1 MGLKS
6 TLKLLLLFCSL
17 NLIINQEPLIP
28 SILNET
34 DPLIIRSKDPDK
46 FLIQPDFG
54 SKDYISIVYTPIEV
68 GKKNPALIVASSKEN
83 CNSDRLAL
91 STQYSGPIYIFLRR
105 GQVESKSGDDESY
118 FVICTETRESVEFG
132 EYLIEVKLTNKAEL
146 PMGQQTSYFVDDYNT
161 NMEFSLIKQQ
171 LSEDPTQMSIWVRG
185 KYLSEQDTKMTSY
198 TKYSYEDGFIFF
210 SEFDHEDNYLTVGS
224 TKGDYVTVGSVPYD
238 GEYDSMN
245 SLTINGNEMT
255 IYAERK
261 ICFPIDFK
269 SQYTYISGK
278 LYSLK
283 ATTYF
288 ADSRKLVIGTTKEIT
303 DGIISEYNVIKQLD
317 PTKDK
322 GYYCIES
329 GDIII
334 LTIQIYT
341 FENTFLITPPTFPG
355 EIRRYILK
363 EGEKAAFTGMAYG
376 EHASKENFN
385 MKAIRGF
392 PEMYYTTNTKF
403 PDCSFNPIRFDH
415 PIVSNRFATY
425 LYEVKKQNTPIA
437 KSQPIIYVDCPE
449 GNKAI
454 GNLYDKFC
462 EFEVTI
468 FTEND
473 VVKIIEDRTFSQ
485 YLDVSEQNDYQIK
498 IPSEMRP
505 NKNNKIYIDLTIFSG
520 DADLKINNFAGGYP
534 NNYYLPN
541 KVFCYITYDQ
551 HPTEFLKF
559 SVEAKKNTFYMVNYL
574 ILNQNIYGD
583 KNNIDSGVNYITLKI
598 TENDNLEKSIYLKNT
613 KYEDSQPFMA
623 SFYSPNCKFNAYWNK
638 NTDSIT
644 VPQFDN
650 YANIIIDNKYTDFS
664 QETYHF
670 TYRVIRDE
678 NTDYSKS
685 FCMVAVA
692 GLELPSK
699 TLTGRS
705 ISLEEGVPHTF
716 TYSED
721 YPLANY
727 SYFITDYDKSIVID
741 LHLLDRGEYYVYTYI
756 NNVGYNDGDR
766 ILRSK
771 QLSISGSMLN
781 VRCDNKV
788 KVCKIDINV
797 LLVPFS
803 EKTQKKV
810 QIRVY
815 QLDTNPIYLEKNR
828 VTSDFLNGYH
838 PKHYYFDITNQE
850 LSDITLDFNRGSGN
864 IYAKIVKTSN
874 PEKEE
879 NPDWRGIYKFPTGPT
894 DIEYSAY
901 GKKLTITKDNTS
913 GCSNG
918 CYVLLTVVGNMEIP
932 GEFDDENLPFR
943 ITLNTRVIKSI
954 PNVPIPKVN
963 IRLNEF
969 IIGDIL
975 HDPLDNKKYDYYQI
989 ILPYDSEEV
998 IIDWQADSPAFLINV
1013 GNEPPTKDDWD
1024 FAYPS
1029 FGDFVFKIPNK
1040 DILKNG
1046 YSSQTDSLE
1055 GIPLTIGIYANYSDS
1070 IKSSPY
1076 AFKIYMPPIT
1086 KQNQKIASQMIH
1098 IRSDQKVQCIPW
1110 EYEKDSH
1117 MCVFAVIFDEL
1128 DFKNNLV
1135 LYPKSN
1141 GKTFT
1146 KYGKLV
1152 KAEIIEKNDINQII
1166 DEAEDMMNKNSAEGF
1181 TDNDLIYIENVNK
1194 EDSYLLITLFDHEI
1208 TDDKIEILSS
1218 TYAYESGMTFI
1229 PNPSTPQIFA
1239 LNDKSI
1245 FFQFQTT
1252 DDLLIN
1258 LHSLAGIGG
1267 FNWQTESE
1275 KDKIMFLRGRDDR
1288 LSLTTTK
1295 DKEQELP
1302 KLNTTSYTTLDYLK
1316 TGFVFY
1322 ITYYPRS
1329 YMDQLK
1335 PNSIG
1340 EIHYR
1345 TVNMPLNYFAH
1356 IGYMQPWTVNL
1367 NFYDIIPKNTKEPL
1381 LYETDLFTIYGT
1393 VVPEMKIHEARYSER
1408 LRPKPTP
1415 ENTFYGQFD
1424 SMFGVMFI
1432 SEEDIDRIMNEYEY
1446 DKVPYIFFGV
1456 NNTDSS
1462 IDYETIGLEADVHS
1476 VGVESGEYY
1485 VPEGI
1490 YITGKLK
1497 SVMKGKKIYR
1507 LKMNKKNDYVR
1518 LEYST
1523 NSVYVKFVLTSDH
1536 ESETHSEFRF
1546 FDVQDQSGRKVL
1558 TVQLKNEQM
1567 EKDLFFVAFAAY
1579 GDDYEYDD
1587 ALDYFVFKY
1596 LTANNEGAFLPIDCG
1611 GLDDKIDFNE
1621 DESEHKITISFHP
1634 VTYPDVSYFIKAI
1647 YTEDFVRGENVNSI
1661 AMSESK
1667 GMNFFIN
1674 VPETNE
1680 NLLTYDIPYNK
1691 DVLYVKV
1698 MAVYGLAEEKLIFLY
1713 KPVDISENRVQDSIS
1728 LLKTNKLQ
1736 NITLNSKYRVITA
1749 EVSEAGEK
1757 QKYQV
1762 KFENP
1767 ELLLEYVKVEVY
1779 NEEGENSPMLCFSST
1794 DPDCML
1800 NRGQISKGGL
1810 KTTEFYIKKGQFSNS
1825 FFLTVQ
1831 CQTTEGCSYNITISK
1846 KNEAEIDHM
1855 GVFNYYVSEGNRDM
1869 NFKFKNENHDEE
1881 NGQLTLYA
1889 TGGKNI
1895 ILKLHDCDELD
1906 CVQHDFNGGA
1916 AITIPSANLEY
1927 YGVQV
1932 IAQAGDYI
1940 SLGIDFKKEGAVK
1953 ELTPEMGET
1962 TGLLKKEDLN
1972 KVCYDLPDEL
1982 DVYFITG
1989 RIFDGKAIIKYMD
2002 SNNEEVNI
2010 KTSKYENGFFY
2021 AVYNTNFHTVN
2032 SLCISLDK
2040 QEIMAYSVQI
2050 QAHSTFNGANFLPQ
2064 TNGFT
2069 YPRIIP
2075 VGKTITLN
2083 SLIPKTE
2090 TGALVF
2096 NMIAKV
2102 GYPKMYTYDCDTYPL
2117 INVDDKDI
2125 ENGVTKKVS
2134 DINGISTISTLAI
2147 PDSPIDAEQKLVVFK
2162 CHESTDNITVEDYQ
2176 YCELL
2181 VTMFGESETIKLI
2194 NKQPFGQYNTPGDIN
2209 HYLIDFSS
2217 EEERPTKVFIDFLV
2231 VTGDVKITIYDDDTN
2246 EEITVAHKYYLSNKI
2261 FYSVPVDDSLKKIR
2275 IETSSRINS
2284 YYLVEYKLINSK
2296 GGETTINYIN
2306 SGINYLIPIET
2317 NQAEETIV
2325 IESLKITPPEMF
2337 FSSFYSLNCKFE
2349 ITGQIQDTPANID
2362 TYGSYSQ
2369 SVYTYKENE
2378 ESHSKTF
2385 VAKIKEKNLI
2395 GDDDICMLYVSGLE
2409 YYKTTSGIRKEI
2421 LISEGVPQK
2430 TIFTESLKKIRY
2442 VFPHADPSKNLTCS
2456 LNMLVP
2462 GKFGFRIFFREKEFN
2477 FDKVYS
2483 QNGIFFLKNETIQ
2496 QFCQDY
2502 ELCSVTIEI
2511 ENLETFN
2518 GESPIIEFSMK
2529 QELNTP
2535 YYVERRIL
2543 RKDYVTNDAHLFLYT
2558 DIGKS
2563 YSGYATVDF
2572 NRGSGYVYGKIV
2584 QKDQAIPDEN
2594 PHWRN
2599 YRFIKYLEEENS
2611 LEYDFYNKKILF
2623 SETDTEKCDNGC
2635 FLLISVVSSVI
2646 KSGIREFDFSPFSI
2660 LIDFSPETY
2669 YLLGNNKV
2677 EILPDE
2683 FIIGSLYKSVL
2694 TEEFNIQ
2701 KYSLICPY
2709 DADAIEIDW
2718 QTNVVQLT
2726 AEIDGYS
2733 IDFTNNGQSIL
2744 VISKEMI
2751 YGEGQKD
2758 SKSLKDKELKL
2769 KVSTRLFETHGFSVY
2784 SFRVHFRRKEINI
2797 HKATSD
2803 QKILCKPEKIESGD
2817 DSYYRC
2823 LLAVIYK
2830 DTELFNDLMVYAK
2843 SQDPSSKLD
2852 MYGAF
2857 IDREIYDGYNVEEL
2871 QKNIPTQGAP
2881 FDTKA
2886 TKTNFLFIKY
2896 GDFDKHVFISIVSN
2910 SEKDIEILTSFMTL
2924 EILLEPNPRSPQI
2937 YPMDLLK
2944 QEIHIN
2950 FLTKKSLAINLMSLH
2965 GEAKISLEQDDNG
2978 PFYLRGDEDNLKYIV
2993 KSDSERVNTDL
3004 TVENLRYS
3012 DLDYQNPGCAFIL
3025 EFSLRIEKEELDSL
3039 KIGET
3044 TEFGYQDIS
3053 QKTDIYYYAKVTD
3066 TDKDVTAFFYLHDLI
3081 YLNPE
3086 IEGRTIKSDEFIFK
3100 AKVVSETNIYDIKNG
3115 KENIP
3120 PDFYL
3125 QGVYDTTLKAGS
3137 IYVPKSSYN
3146 NIQNP
3151 VILLTIRKNEKYRLD
3166 FLRFRGEI
3174 GLNYINSDVPV
3185 IQNSYQLG
3193 KIEGDK
3199 LVNYKLKTDS
3209 KFSNYVRIQFSA
3221 NSEYVDFAINQEKDQ
3236 KINGTFE
3243 EFEDKRERGITFVT
3257 FKRPDDANFLYLT
3270 IFLTS
3275 DSENK
3280 DEKELK
3286 QLNNYI
3292 FKYMNGETNSFYE
3305 FKIVNDNPKFT
3316 TSKENG
3322 DFIVKFNTINTEE
3335 IDMYEPNVIYTVKL
3349 VPKETFI
3356 EDEKSDLIA
3365 ITESPAIAQQYKHLP
3380 DTNEMSVKF
3389 KEHDVNY
3396 TYAQIIATIT
3406 KGSYVEYVTYQA
3418 IDMDGEEIDPSSNP
3432 EPPPTGEDKSDTT
3445 KPSDTD
3451 KKSGGKEPLSKAMI
3465 AVIVVSCF
3473 LFIVVVVLVV
3483 VIVMYNSKNK
3493 DLLTQ
3498 VNKISFVQSG
3508 ASAKDDA
3515 NLLLDNQNELD

>member
-17 NLIINQEPLIP
+17 NLILNQDTYN
-28 SILNET
+28 LNET
-34 DPLIIRSKDPDK
+34 IPLVITSKDAEK
-46 FLIQPDFG
+46 FSIQPNFN
-54 SKDYISIVYTPIEV
+54 SKDYITIVYTPLEE
-68 GKKNPALIVASSKEN
+68 GKKNPAIMVATNTDN
-83 CNSDRLAL
+83 CNSNRIAL
-91 STQYSGPIYIFLRR
+91 STQYSGSIYIFLRK
-105 GQVESKSGDDESY
+105 GQVDGKNADGGSI
-118 FVICTETRESVEFG
+118 FAICTEKRESVEFG
-132 EYLIEVKLTNKAEL
+132 EYSIEVKLTNKAEL
-146 PMGQQTSYFVDDYNT
+146 PMGQQTSYFVDDYNV
-161 NMEFSLIKQQ
+161 NMKFSLIKQ
-171 LSEDPTQMSIWVRG
+171 LSEDPIQMSIWVRG
-185 KYLSEQDTKMTSY
+185 KFISETDTKMNTYNPIHFDS
-198 TKYSYEDGFIFF
+198 GLIFF
-210 SEFDHEDNYLTVGS
+210 NDFDQSDNDLTVVS
-224 TKGDYVTVGSVPYD
+224 SKGDYVTVGSVPYD
-238 GEYDSMN
+238 ADYDSMN
-245 SLTINGNEMT
+245 SLSIDGNEMT
-255 IYAERK
+255 IYAEKR

-269 SQYTYISGK
+269 SQNTYISGK

-283 ATTYF
+283 GRTYF
-288 ADSRKLVIGTTKEIT
+288 ADSRKMTIGTMKEIT

-322 GYYCIES
+322 GFYCIEA
-329 GDIII
+329 DNKII
-334 LTIQIYT
+334 LTIQAYT
-341 FENTFLITPPTFPG
+341 FENALLSTPPAFPG

-363 EGEKAAFTGMAYG
+363 EGEKAAFSGIAYG
-376 EHASKENFN
+376 EHATKENFN
-385 MKAIRGF
+385 MKTIKGF
-392 PEMYYTTNTKF
+392 PELYFNANGKF
-403 PDCSFNPIRFDH
+403 PDCSKDIFRFDH
-415 PIVSNRFATY
+415 PIVSNRFSTY
-425 LYEVKKQNTPIA
+425 LYEIKKGNNLSPI
-437 KSQPIIYVDCPE
+437 SRNQPTMYIECPE
-449 GNKAI
+449 GNKVLD
-454 GNLYDKFC
+454 GVYDKFC
-462 EFEVTI
+462 EFEITI
-468 FTEND
+468 FTEID
-473 VVKIIEDRTFSQ
+473 IVKIMEDNTFSQ
-485 YLDVSEQNDYQIK
+485 FLGENEQHYYQIK
-498 IPSEMRP
+498 IPSEIEP
-505 NKNNKIYIDLTIFSG
+505 NKNSKIYLDLTIFSG
-520 DADLKINNFAGGYP
+520 DADIKVTSYTGGES

-541 KVFCYITYDQ
+541 KVFCYIKYDKSK
-551 HPTEFLKF
+551 TDNLKF
-559 SVEAKKNTFYMVNYL
+559 NVEAKKNTFYMVNYL
-574 ILNQNIYGD
+574 ILNQEINED
-583 KNNIDSGVNYITLKI
+583 KNSIDSGVNYITLKL
-598 TENDNLEKSIYLKNT
+598 TENDSLEKSIYLKNS

-623 SFYSPNCKFNAYWNK
+623 SFYSPNCRFSAYWKRTSGNE
-638 NTDSIT
+638 I

-650 YANIIIDNKYTDFS
+650 YANIIIDNKYSDFS

-670 TYRVIRDE
+670 TYRIIKDD
-678 NTDYSKS
+678 NTDSSKS
-685 FCMVAVA
+685 FCMVAIA

-699 TLTGRS
+699 TLTRRS
-705 ISLEEGVPHTF
+705 IALEEGVPHTF
-716 TYSED
+716 TFTD
-721 YPLANY
+721 GYPLANY
-727 SYFITDYDKSIVID
+727 TYLITNFDNSVVVD
-741 LHLLDRGEYYVYTYI
+741 LHLLDRAEYYVYLLI
-756 NNVGYNDGDR
+756 NNGDFNNGEK
-766 ILRSK
+766 IYRSK
-771 QLSISGSMLN
+771 QLSISGSALKIK
-781 VRCDNKV
+781 CGTKF

-797 LLVPFS
+797 LYVPYT
-803 EKTQKKV
+803 EQTPKKV
-810 QIRVY
+810 QIRAY
-815 QLDTNPIYLEKNR
+815 QLDSNPIYLEKNR
-828 VTSDFLNGYH
+828 VTSDFLNGFH
-838 PKHYYFDITNQE
+838 QKHYYFDITDKE
-850 LSDITLDFNRGSGN
+850 YGDITLDFKRGSGN
-864 IYAKIVKTSN
+864 IYAKIVSTSN
-874 PEKEE
+874 PAHEE
-879 NPDWRGIYKFPTGPT
+879 NPDWRGVYKFPTEPT

-901 GKKLTITKDNTS
+901 GKKLTITKADTLA
-913 GCSNG
+913 CSNG
-918 CYVLLTVVGNMEIP
+918 CYVLLTVVSNMELP
-932 GEFDDENLPFR
+932 GEFENEKLPFR
-943 ITLNTRVIKSI
+943 ITLNTRVIKTSTKI
-954 PNVPIPKVN
+954 SSPKVN

-975 HDPLDNKKYDYYQI
+975 HDPLDNRKYDYYQI
-989 ILPYDSEEV
+989 ILPYDANEV
-998 IIDWQADSPAFLINV
+998 IIDWQADSPAFLVNV
-1013 GNEPPTKDDWD
+1013 GNDLPTIDDWD
-1024 FAYPS
+1024 FAFPS
-1029 FGDFVFKIPNK
+1029 FGDFVFKITRG
-1040 DILKNG
+1040 DILRSG
-1046 YSSQTDSLE
+1046 YSSQTASLE

-1076 AFKIYMPPIT
+1076 AFKMYMPPIVRDNE
-1086 KQNQKIASQMIH
+1086 QIASQLIH

-1110 EYEKDSH
+1110 KDNDYSY
-1117 MCVFAVIFDEL
+1117 MCAFAVVFDEY

-1135 LYPKSN
+1135 LYPKTN

-1146 KYGKLV
+1146 KYGRLV
-1152 KAEIIEKNDINQII
+1152 KAEIVEKNDISQII
-1166 DEAEDMMNKNSAEGF
+1166 AEAEDIIFKKSTEGF
-1181 TDNDLIYIENVNK
+1181 TDNDLIYIEDVEKDNA
-1194 EDSYLLITLFDHEI
+1194 YLLLTLFPNEV

-1218 TYAYESGMTFI
+1218 TYGYENGMTFV

-1239 LNDKSI
+1239 LKDKSI

-1267 FNWQTESE
+1267 FNWQTDRE
-1275 KDKIMFLRGRDDR
+1275 KDKIMFLRGREDR

-1295 DKEQELP
+1295 DKNQELP
-1302 KLNTTSYTTLDYLK
+1302 KLNSTSYTSLLEIK

-1345 TVNMPLNYFAH
+1345 TVKMPLNYFGH

-1367 NFYDIIPKNTKEPL
+1367 NFYDIIPKNKGNEPL

-1393 VVPEMKIHEARYSER
+1393 VVPEMKIHEARYDER
-1408 LRPKPTP
+1408 LRPKPTL
-1415 ENTFYGQFD
+1415 ENTFVGKFD

-1432 SEEDIDRIMNEYEY
+1432 SEADIDRIMDQYPV

-1456 NNTDSS
+1456 NNTDPS
-1462 IDYETIGLEADVHS
+1462 IEYETIGLEADVHS

-1485 VPEGI
+1485 APEGI

-1497 SVMKGKKIYR
+1497 SVMKGKKKYR
-1507 LKMNKKNDYVR
+1507 LKMNKKNEWLR

-1523 NSVYVKFVLTSDH
+1523 NSVNVKFALTSDH

-1546 FDVQDQSGRKVL
+1546 FETQDISGRKVL
-1558 TVQLKNEQM
+1558 NVQLKTDQM
-1567 EKDLFFVAFAAY
+1567 GKDLFFVAFAAN
-1579 GDDYEYDD
+1579 GDDYEYDQG
-1587 ALDYFVFKY
+1587 LDYFVFKY
-1596 LTANNEGAFLPIDCG
+1596 LTANNQGAFLPIDCG
-1611 GLDDKIDFNE
+1611 IDDKISFKE
-1621 DESEHKITISFHP
+1621 DENEHKITISFQP
-1634 VTYPDVSYFIKAI
+1634 VKYNDVSYFIKAI
-1647 YTEDFVRGENVNSI
+1647 YTEDFIRGENVNSI

-1667 GMNFFIN
+1667 GMNLFIN
-1674 VPETNE
+1674 VPEANE

-1698 MAVYGLAEEKLIFLY
+1698 MAVYGLAEEKLIYLY

-1728 LLKTNKLQ
+1728 LEKTNKMQ
-1736 NITLNSKYRVITA
+1736 NITLKSKYRIITA
-1749 EVSEAGEK
+1749 EVPEAGEK

-1762 KFENP
+1762 MFENP
-1767 ELLLEYVKVEVY
+1767 DLLLEYVKVEVY
-1779 NEEGENSPMLCFSST
+1779 NEERENSPMLCFSSS

-1800 NRGQISKGGL
+1800 NRGQISKGGI
-1810 KTTEFYIKKGQFSNS
+1810 KTTEFFIKKAQFLDR
-1825 FFLTVQ
+1825 FYLTVQ

-1846 KNEAEIDHM
+1846 MNEAVIDHM
-1855 GVFNYYVSEGNRDM
+1855 GIFNYYVSEGNKNM
-1869 NFKFKNENHDEE
+1869 NFKFKNENPGEE
-1881 NGQLTLYA
+1881 NGLLTLYA

-1895 ILKLHDCDELD
+1895 ILKFHDCDELD
-1906 CVQHDFNGGA
+1906 CIQHDFNGGA
-1916 AITIPSANLEY
+1916 AIVIPSTNLEY

-1940 SLGIDFKKEGAVK
+1940 SLGINFKKEGAVR

-1962 TGLLKKEDLN
+1962 TGLLKKGLLN
-1972 KVCYDLPDEL
+1972 QVCYDLPDEL
-1982 DVYFITG
+1982 DVFYITG
-1989 RIFDGKAIIKYMD
+1989 RIFDGKAKIKYMN
-2002 SNNEEVNI
+2002 SNNEEI
-2010 KTSKYENGFFY
+2010 TIQSSKYENGFFY
-2021 AVYNTNFHTVN
+2021 AVYNTNFHTVS
-2032 SLCISLDK
+2032 SLCFSLDK

-2083 SLIPKTE
+2083 SLIPKTN

-2134 DINGISTISTLAI
+2134 DINGISTISTLDI
-2147 PDSPIDAEQKLVVFK
+2147 PDTPIDAEQKLVVFK
-2162 CHESTDNITVEDYQ
+2162 CHESKDNITVEDYQ

-2209 HYLIDFSS
+2209 HYLIDLSS
-2217 EEERPTKVFIDFLV
+2217 EEEKPTKVFIDFLV
-2231 VTGDVKITIYDDDTN
+2231 VTGDVKITIYNDDTN
-2246 EEITVAHKYYLSNKI
+2246 EEITYAHKYYLSNKI
-2261 FYSVPVDDSLKKIR
+2261 FYSVPVDDTLKKIR

-2284 YYLVEYKLINSK
+2284 YYLVEYKLIKAS
-2296 GGETTINYIN
+2296 GEEITINYIN
-2306 SGINYLIPIET
+2306 SGINYLIPVET
-2317 NQAEETIV
+2317 NKAEETIV
-2325 IESLKITPPEMF
+2325 IESLKISPPEMF

-2349 ITGQIQDTPANID
+2349 ITGLIQDTTAKID

-2378 ESHSKTF
+2378 ESQAKTF

-2421 LISEGVPQK
+2421 LISEGIPQK

-2483 QNGIFFLKNETIQ
+2483 QSGIFFLKNDTIQ
-2496 QFCQDY
+2496 QFCQNY

-2529 QELNTP
+2529 QEYNTP

-2558 DIGKS
+2558 DVGKS
-2563 YSGYATVDF
+2563 YSGYATIDF

-2584 QKDQAIPDEN
+2584 KKDQEISDEN

-2599 YRFIKYLEEENS
+2599 YRFIKYLDDENS

-2623 SETDTEKCDNGC
+2623 TDTDTEKCDNGC

-2646 KSGIREFDFSPFSI
+2646 KSGIREYDFSPFSI
-2660 LIDFSPETY
+2660 LIDFNPETH
-2669 YLLGNNKV
+2669 YLLGGNKV

-2683 FIIGSLYKSVL
+2683 FIIGSLYSSVL
-2694 TEEFNIQ
+2694 RPELNIQ
-2701 KYSLICPY
+2701 NYSLICPY

-2718 QTNVVQLT
+2718 QTNVVQLA
-2726 AEIDGYS
+2726 AEIDGYKE
-2733 IDFTNNGQSIL
+2733 DFKNKGQSIL

-2751 YGEGQKD
+2751 YGEQQKD
-2758 SKSLKDKELKL
+2758 NNSLKDKELKL
-2769 KVSTRLFETHGFSVY
+2769 KISTQQFETHSFAVY

-2803 QKILCKPEKIESGD
+2803 QKILCKPEIIESGNN
-2817 DSYYRC
+2817 SYYRC
-2823 LLAVIYK
+2823 LLAVVYK
-2830 DTELFNDLMVYAK
+2830 DTELFNDLMIYAK
-2843 SQDPSSKLD
+2843 SKDPSSKID

-2881 FDTKA
+2881 FDTKT

-2896 GDFDKHVFISIVSN
+2896 GDFDKHVFVSIVSN

-2944 QEIHIN
+2944 KEIHIN

-2965 GEAKISLEQDDNG
+2965 GEAKISLEQDNNG

-3025 EFSLRIEKEELDSL
+3025 EFFLRIEEEELDSL

-3053 QKTDIYYYAKVTD
+3053 QKTDIYYYAKVTE

-3086 IEGRTIKSDEFIFK
+3086 VEGRTIKNDEFLFK
-3100 AKVVSETNIYDIKNG
+3100 AMVVPETRIFDIKNG
-3115 KENIP
+3115 IDKIP
-3120 PDFYL
+3120 QDFYL
-3125 QGVYDTTLKAGS
+3125 QGVFDTTLKAGS
-3137 IYVPKSSYN
+3137 IYVPKSN
-3146 NIQNP
+3146 FNGVTNP
-3151 VILLTIRKNEKYRLD
+3151 VILLTIRKNEKYHLD

-3193 KIEGDK
+3193 KIEGDT

-3209 KFSNYVRIQFSA
+3209 KFSKYVRIQFSA

-3236 KINGTFE
+3236 KVNGTFE
-3243 EFEDKRERGITFVT
+3243 DFDDKRERGITFVT
-3257 FKRPDDANFLYLT
+3257 LKRPDDAEFLYLT
-3270 IFLTS
+3270 IFLTT
-3275 DSENK
+3275 DSKN
-3280 DEKELK
+3280 KELK
-3286 QLNNYI
+3286 KLNNYI

-3305 FKIVNDNPKFT
+3305 FKIVNNNPKFT
-3316 TSKENG
+3316 TTKENG
-3322 DFIVKFNTINTEE
+3322 EFFVKFNTINTEE
-3335 IDMYEPNVIYTVKL
+3335 IDIYEPNIIYTVKL

-3432 EPPPTGEDKSDTT
+3432 EPLPTGEEKTDTT

-3451 KKSGGKEPLSKAMI
+3451 KKSDGGKPLKDNKALI
-3465 AVIVVSCF
+3465 AIIVVSCF